1 MRKRADV
8 LDTQHHTRRCRKSL
22 VGDLPP
28 SSGALTRFVLS
39 MDEHA
44 ATCWHERRGMS
55 GMVAG
60 FGRRM
65 RSRWRLN
72 VSSRS
77 PPRDLWSEVTGGVY
91 CAASVTL
98 LWLCRPSSRSPDLLS
113 LLLPLFLALLPFR
126 RRLSF
131 SFRRSLTRSFTRSLV
146 RSFVLQALVG
156 SRQPAVIHTT
166 DALDL

>member
-1 MRKRADV
+1 MTV
-8 LDTQHHTRRCRKSL
+8 PDTHIPNNTIRRYRKSL

-98 LWLCRPSSRSPDLLS
+98 LWLCRPSPRTLPGPIFSLARSSLAATLSRSRSLSAAGFLS
-113 LLLPLFLALLPFR
+113 LSTA
-126 RRLSF
+126 
-131 SFRRSLTRSFTRSLV
+131 
-146 RSFVLQALVG
+146 SFVLQALVG